1 MAEMNRL
8 NRKSGD
14 RARTTVYGAWERF
27 VRGED
32 DIRGVRPEIAL
43 SWQRCRDQYR
53 VDPLLAE
60 AP

>member
-1 MAEMNRL
+1 MAEVHRL
-8 NRKSGD
+8 DPISRIPSAN
-14 RARTTVYGAWERF
+14 TVYGAWERF